1 MHGWTRLAGLALLAA
16 VGCGGGDSGTPTSPA
31 APGGANAVTV
41 GNNFFQPAALSVAVG
56 ATVTWTW
63 AQGDVSHNV
72 TFDDGGPSSP
82 TQSAGSFQRT
92 FTGAG
97 TSRIIAPFTAQRS
110 CTVRL
115 RSPPRERAAPAVPVA
130 AAWVEGRE
138 GVAIRKAGHPPAW
151 RSSRTTARS
160 CSLSPAASDTF
171 GGPPFFSRSSSVPA
185 S

>member
-41 GNNFFQPAALSVAVG
+41 GNNFFQPAALSVAAG

-72 TFDDGGPSSP
+72 TFDDAGPSSP

-97 TSRIIAPFTAQRS
+97 TFTYH
-110 CTVRL
+110 CTIHG
-115 RSPPRERAAPAVPVA
+115 AAVMHGTVTVTA
-130 AAWVEGRE
+130 AG
-138 GVAIRKAGHPPAW
+138 
-151 RSSRTTARS
+151 T
-160 CSLSPAASDTF
+160 
-171 GGPPFFSRSSSVPA
+171 GGTGGTGGSGMGGGTGGGGYP
-185 S
+185 